1 MDQERTEKDLEETFE
16 EIQHSYKTFADDAL
30 ALQERT
36 LQFARDL
43 LENPAGRGASGM
55 RNTLKNL
62 VERSNGERERVER
75 LARKADE
82 AYARVLE
89 GPVDEHHHK
98 IEGAEAR
105 LKGADSS

>member
-1 MDQERTEKDLEETFE
+1 
-16 EIQHSYKTFADDAL
+16 
-30 ALQERT
+30 
-36 LQFARDL
+36 
-43 LENPAGRGASGM
+43 M

-98 IEGAEAR
+98 IEEAEAR